1 MPHEQHRPDSFEAW
15 LDRAESDL
23 AIAEADIP
31 GVFLQD
37 HCYHAQQCVEKAIKA
52 VLILRVGKFP
62 YIHDLAELVN
72 CLNEQGVAVPEFIEE
87 SVSLTPFAVE
97 GRYPGLDEE
106 VTPLERADAV
116 RKARSVL
123 NWARNECKP
132 LCKPEEDAPLACS
145 KSKHEITSL
154 DSNI

>member
-1 MPHEQHRPDSFEAW
+1 MPHDRHEPDSFKAW
-15 LDRAESDL
+15 LSRAESDL

-31 GVFLQD
+31 GAYLED
-37 HCYHAQQCVEKAIKA
+37 LCYHAQQCVEKAIKS
-52 VLILRVGKFP
+52 VLIFRVGKFP

-72 CLNEQGVAVPEFIEE
+72 CLNELGIAVPEFIED

-132 LCKPEEDAPLACS
+132 LWMPEEDAPACS
-145 KSKHEITSL
+145 KPKPETTFPDAAI
-154 DSNI
+154 